1 MKNMYNMSI
10 TKICKICR
18 ICQIICRICKI
29 CAPIS
34 LYEPPPFPYEPPP
47 FRMQNMV
54 KYDKKYAE
62 YEHPPKKYAKKSKN
76 SKISKI
82 CHLKPG
88 LVSFHGSGLR
98 IVFSVIYTQNM

>member
-1 MKNMYNMSI
+1 MYNMSI

-47 FRMQNMV
+47 FRMQNMA
-54 KYDKKYAE
+54 KYGKKYAE
-62 YEHPPKKYAKKSKN
+62 YENLPKKYAEKYKN

-88 LVSFHGSGLR
+88 LVSIHGSGLR
-98 IVFSVIYTQNM
+98 IIFSVIYMQNM

>member
-1 MKNMYNMSI
+1 MYN
-10 TKICKICR
+10 
-18 ICQIICRICKI
+18 IICRICKI

-47 FRMQNMV
+47 FRMQNMAQ
-54 KYDKKYAE
+54 YDKKYAE
-62 YEHPPKKYAKKSKN
+62 YEHPPKKYAEKYKN

-88 LVSFHGSGLR
+88 LVSIHGSGLR
-98 IVFSVIYTQNM
+98 IIFSVIHMQNM